1 MDGAPGGPQSHP
13 GHCYRQQKYQ
23 RCHQVPNPTVPPTAC
38 RFNDW
43 STRLKY
49 NPSTWVNIVKWST
62 MEVEK
67 LKISKILDPSAG
79 QEVKTVGRAGAA
91 ND

>member
-1 MDGAPGGPQSHP
+1 
-13 GHCYRQQKYQ
+13 
-23 RCHQVPNPTVPPTAC
+23 
-38 RFNDW
+38 
-43 STRLKY
+43 
-49 NPSTWVNIVKWST
+49 